1 MNARRLWGPKLTSNR
16 VLSLIVRALQLFFL
30 ELTAAKIDQSFKE
43 DVLGIMDD
51 SESLQPIGDLK
62 KYKSQS
68 KTLGYLLI
76 LFLL

>member
-1 MNARRLWGPKLTSNR
+1 MRPKVNLKQSIIIYCMCIYN
-16 VLSLIVRALQLFFL
+16 FFL

-62 KYKSQS
+62 KV
-68 KTLGYLLI
+68 
-76 LFLL
+76 